1 MSPAEEKRINQFI
14 KSVIES
20 DKRMATQIPGEE
32 NHTIIIPVSEVLQ
45 HWSSMVKDLEAMKD
59 EQKD

>member
-1 MSPAEEKRINQFI
+1 MSPAEEKRVNQFI
-14 KSVIES
+14 KSVIDS
-20 DKRMATQIPGEE
+20 DKRMATQLPGEE
-32 NHTIIIPVSEVLQ
+32 EHTIIIPLSEVLE